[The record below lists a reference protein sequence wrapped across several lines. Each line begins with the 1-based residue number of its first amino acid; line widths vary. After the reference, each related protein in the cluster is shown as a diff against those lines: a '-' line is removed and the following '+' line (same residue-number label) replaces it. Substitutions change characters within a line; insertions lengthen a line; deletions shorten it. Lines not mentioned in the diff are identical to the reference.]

1 MRRLLIVLFFV
12 CTACAPPGVQEEAP
26 VNAADVMFLQMMVA
40 HNKQGHAL
48 AKLAENRDLPEK
60 VGQLASAMRVTQET
74 ETSTMTR
81 WLLEWE
87 QPLAMDQDAHHAHG
101 GTSIDAKKDLARLK
115 KAKDADFSHELLN
128 ALIAHQDDAIQFA
141 RYEKGSGSNPGA
153 LDLAKQIDVART
165 AQITYML
172 DLLDS

>member
-1 MRRLLIVLFFV
+1 MRRLLIVLFLA
-12 CTACAPPGVQEEAP
+12 CTACAGVQEEAP
-26 VNAADVMFLQMMVA
+26 VNAADVMFLQMMVE
-40 HNKQGHAL
+40 HNKQGHEL
-48 AKLAENRDLPEK
+48 ARLAENRDLPVK
-60 VGQLASAMRVTQET
+60 VEQLASAMRVTQET
-74 ETSTMTR
+74 ETSTMTT
-81 WLLEWE
+81 WLMQWE
-87 QPLAMDQDAHHAHG
+87 QPLTLDQDAHHAHG

-115 KAKDADFSHELLN
+115 KAKDADFVHELLN

-153 LDLAKQIDVART
+153 LDLAKQIDVARS